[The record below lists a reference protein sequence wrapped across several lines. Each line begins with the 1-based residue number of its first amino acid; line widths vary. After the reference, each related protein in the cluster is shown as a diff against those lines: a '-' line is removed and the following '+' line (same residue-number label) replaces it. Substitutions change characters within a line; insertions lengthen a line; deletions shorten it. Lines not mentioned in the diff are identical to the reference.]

1 MTASSSRRR
10 FAHNTAWMTLGYGA
24 RVGFQ
29 ALYFVVLARALG
41 ADGLGAFAGAVA
53 LVAIVGPFVG
63 LGAGNLL
70 VKHVA
75 RSPERFARYW
85 GGALSVTLA
94 SAAALTIG
102 ILVIAR
108 VALPRTISLPLI
120 LSVAIADLVFTRVT
134 DISGQ
139 AFQAH
144 ERLSRTAQFPLL
156 VSGLRTVA
164 AVGFALL
171 SHPTPEAWSVW
182 YAGSTAIAALVAV
195 FVTNRELG
203 RPEQVFGYPAS
214 EVREGAYFA
223 TSLSAQ
229 NIYNDIDKW
238 MLARLSTL
246 EATGIYSAAYR
257 LIDVSFVPVRSLL
270 AAAYPRFFQQ
280 GARGAR
286 AGLALAR
293 RLLPVAIGYAG
304 IAGALLYLLA
314 PILPRVLGAS
324 FQASVE
330 ATRWLAVLP
339 LLKSVHYF
347 AADTLTGGGYQG
359 RRTAA
364 QVVVAIFNIVI
375 NVPLIARASWRG
387 AAWSSIA
394 SDGLLAILMWTIL
407 WSVCSREDR
416 AHRATTASTS
426 PLQAVVGS
434 AGS

>member
-1 MTASSSRRR
+1 MTELSRRRR

-29 ALYFVVLARALG
+29 ALYFVVVARALG

-53 LVAIVGPFVG
+53 LVAIVAPFAS

-75 RSPERFARYW
+75 RSPDRFARYW

-94 SAAALTIG
+94 SAGALAVG
-102 ILVIAR
+102 VLLIAHL
-108 VALPRTISLPLI
+108 ALPRTISLSLI
-120 LSVAIADLVFTRVT
+120 LSVAVSDLVFARII

-156 VSGLRTVA
+156 LSGLRTVA
-164 AVGFALL
+164 ALAFALL
-171 SHPTPEAWSVW
+171 GHPTPERWAVW
-182 YAGSTAIAALVAV
+182 YAASTGVAAVVSLVI
-195 FVTNRELG
+195 TNRELG
-203 RPEQVFGYPAS
+203 RPAIVFGYPAS
-214 EVREGAYFA
+214 ELREGAYFA

-257 LIDVSFVPVRSLL
+257 LIDVSFVPIRSVL
-270 AAAYPRFFQQ
+270 AAAYPRFFQH
-280 GARGAR
+280 GAHGAR
-286 AGLALAR
+286 AGLSLAR
-293 RLLPVAIGYAG
+293 RLLPLAMAYAAV
-304 IAGALLYLLA
+304 AGALLFLMA
-314 PILPRVLGAS
+314 PILPRILGAS
-324 FQASVE
+324 FAASVE
-330 ATRWLAVLP
+330 ATRWLAILP

-347 AADTLTGGGYQG
+347 AADTLTGAGYQG
-359 RRTAA
+359 RRTIA
-364 QVVVAIFNIVI
+364 QVTVAVFNILVNI
-375 NVPLIARASWRG
+375 PLIAMASWRG

-407 WSVCSREDR
+407 WSVCREEDR
-416 AHRATTASTS
+416 SRAAAGPSTGTLRAVAGGASS
-426 PLQAVVGS
+426 
-434 AGS
+434 